1 MAGGWGDDSFAGTKG
16 LTFCSVTAARYR
28 MGGGLGRDTLYGGPG
43 DDILHARA
51 DDGTSDYLNCGPGN
65 DTAYVAGE

>member
-1 MAGGWGDDSFAGTKG
+1 
-16 LTFCSVTAARYR
+16 

-51 DDGTSDYLNCGPGN
+51 DDGASDYLNCGQGT
-65 DTAYVAGE
+65 DVAYVRAIDIAVGCEVVNIVTIGDDESV